1 MKIGLV
7 LEGGACKGIFTAG
20 VLDYWM
26 EQKLSFPYIVSVSAG
41 TCNALDYMSDQAER
55 TKQCMIPSKAD
66 SFIGIKRFFKT
77 GHIFD
82 LDRVFHEYPFK
93 QFPFD
98 GETYLKSPVKNEM
111 VVTNCR
117 TGKAEY
123 LTEKQDVE
131 MLLLKGQASSSI
143 PLLADMVEIDD
154 EKYLDGSMSDSIPVV
169 RAIEAEQCD
178 KVVVV
183 MTHNKGYIPS
193 VSRQLAKL
201 YRRKYR
207 KYPEL
212 IETLCERPRM
222 YEEQLKKLDEYEKQG
237 KAYVIWPT
245 ETAVR
250 RMERDSQKMEHFYQ
264 HGYQRGIDTYDEV
277 INFMNKDLV

>member
-41 TCNALDYMSDQAER
+41 TCNALDYMSNQAER

-66 SFIGIKRFFKT
+66 SFIGMKRFIKT

-82 LDRVFHEYPFK
+82 LNRVFHEYPFK

-98 GETYLKSPVKNEM
+98 GEAYLKSPVKNEM

-123 LTEKQDVE
+123 LMEKQDLE

-143 PLLADMVEIDD
+143 PLLADMVEIGD
-154 EKYLDGSMSDSIPVV
+154 EKYLDGGMSDSIPVV
-169 RAIEAEQCD
+169 RAMEAEKCD

-183 MTHNKGYIPS
+183 MTHNKGYVPT

-222 YEEQLKKLDEYEKQG
+222 YEEQLKVLEEYEKQG
-237 KAYVIWPT
+237 KAYVIWPM

-250 RMERDSQKMEHFYQ
+250 RMERDSQRMEQFYQ

-277 INFMNKDLV
+277 INFMNKD